1 MMHQGVM
8 MNIQNLDES
17 SMRSYERY
25 GHFIKYWKL
34 ENPYPY
40 ADQEH
45 VLRQVK
51 EELEYKA
58 GERSSFINVLSG
70 TKSEKPC
77 VDAKRLNDN
86 TICILEDG
94 KEIYAVFNTV
104 STANFVSDGKFH
116 MIYDN
121 DILAAGVQKV
131 RIGTTVLS
139 FKDPVI
145 LRINTVEGYWI
156 SYKKDIALTR
166 YDDVGNPIKDG
177 TKERGTCEIPDQ
189 LIKELKKSLSK
200 SADSN
205 LLIKPIAK
213 KNNIGNRWVSHFLFA
228 EQVTASCAGDINND
242 GESELIIGGINGKV
256 QAIDSSGKV
265 LWAFKGKG
273 RINEVTVQKVK
284 DEAVVFIATENWFVH
299 VLDCTG
305 KEKWSACI
313 PNDPVRRERKGNLL
327 GVTNIRLA
335 YVNGKDKEPWI
346 MVGTQFRYLYGYDLQ
361 GNLLYEDIAYFYG
374 VEDMI
379 FLDLDGDGKDEGVL
393 ALEYYNLCIWKDQE
407 FKHYGGTKVSGPGF
421 KVVRGLDQKN
431 GVDPAVAIYGTK
443 QNRVHMIRYNED
455 LEQVWNVNVGGEVND
470 MIAGDFDKDGIIEIL
485 VASDGFMLYCINS
498 DGSVRWK
505 KTLSDRVMK
514 ITAVNTDENVVY
526 LAVIDNGGL
535 VSLDSNGN
543 ILKSDHFEDQ
553 LQNVHAVMIA
563 NKAWVVLEN
572 GKVYQ
577 YGK

>member
-1 MMHQGVM
+1 
-8 MNIQNLDES
+8 
-17 SMRSYERY
+17 
-25 GHFIKYWKL
+25 
-34 ENPYPY
+34 
-40 ADQEH
+40 
-45 VLRQVK
+45 
-51 EELEYKA
+51 
-58 GERSSFINVLSG
+58 
-70 TKSEKPC
+70 
-77 VDAKRLNDN
+77 
-86 TICILEDG
+86 
-94 KEIYAVFNTV
+94 
-104 STANFVSDGKFH
+104 
-116 MIYDN
+116 
-121 DILAAGVQKV
+121 
-131 RIGTTVLS
+131 
-139 FKDPVI
+139 
-145 LRINTVEGYWI
+145 
-156 SYKKDIALTR
+156 
-166 YDDVGNPIKDG
+166 
-177 TKERGTCEIPDQ
+177 
-189 LIKELKKSLSK
+189 
-200 SADSN
+200 
-205 LLIKPIAK
+205 
-213 KNNIGNRWVSHFLFA
+213 
-228 EQVTASCAGDINND
+228 
-242 GESELIIGGINGKV
+242 
-256 QAIDSSGKV
+256 
-265 LWAFKGKG
+265 
-273 RINEVTVQKVK
+273 
-284 DEAVVFIATENWFVH
+284 
-299 VLDCTG
+299 
-305 KEKWSACI
+305 
-313 PNDPVRRERKGNLL
+313 
-327 GVTNIRLA
+327 
-335 YVNGKDKEPWI
+335 
-346 MVGTQFRYLYGYDLQ
+346 
-361 GNLLYEDIAYFYG
+361 YEDIAYFYG

-407 FKHYGGTKVSGPGF
+407 FKHYGGAKVSGPGF

-470 MIAGDFDKDGIIEIL
+470 MIAGDFDKDGLVEIL

>member
-1 MMHQGVM
+1 MAGNRFDVMHQGVM

-104 STANFVSDGKFH
+104 STANIESDGKFH

-121 DILAAGVQKV
+121 EILAADVRKV
-131 RIGTTVLS
+131 CIGNTVLS

-145 LRINTVEGYWI
+145 LRIDTVGGQWI
-156 SYKKDIALTR
+156 SYRKDIALTR
-166 YDDVGNPIKDG
+166 YDEHGNPVEDRTSEK
-177 TKERGTCEIPDQ
+177 GTCEIADQ
-189 LIKELKKSLSK
+189 LIAKLKKSLSK

-205 LLIKPIAK
+205 LLIKPTVK
-213 KNNIGNRWVSHFLFA
+213 KNNIGNQWVSHFLFA
-228 EQVTASCAGDINND
+228 EQVAASCTGDINGD
-242 GESELIIGGINGKV
+242 GESGLIIGGINGKV
-256 QAIDSSGKV
+256 QAIDSSGHV
-265 LWAFKGKG
+265 LWTFQGKG

-284 DEAVVFIATENWFVH
+284 DEAVVFIATEDWFVH

-305 KEKWSACI
+305 KEKWSVLI
-313 PNDPVRRERKGNLL
+313 PNDTERRERKGNLL

-346 MVGTQFRYLYGYDLQ
+346 MVGT
-361 GNLLYEDIAYFYG
+361 
-374 VEDMI
+374 
-379 FLDLDGDGKDEGVL
+379 
-393 ALEYYNLCIWKDQE
+393 
-407 FKHYGGTKVSGPGF
+407 
-421 KVVRGLDQKN
+421 
-431 GVDPAVAIYGTK
+431 
-443 QNRVHMIRYNED
+443 
-455 LEQVWNVNVGGEVND
+455 
-470 MIAGDFDKDGIIEIL
+470 
-485 VASDGFMLYCINS
+485 
-498 DGSVRWK
+498 
-505 KTLSDRVMK
+505 
-514 ITAVNTDENVVY
+514 
-526 LAVIDNGGL
+526 
-535 VSLDSNGN
+535 
-543 ILKSDHFEDQ
+543 
-553 LQNVHAVMIA
+553 
-563 NKAWVVLEN
+563 
-572 GKVYQ
+572 
-577 YGK
+577 